1 MPHVLQVRKL
11 RLVGAIVAAS
21 AAGAAAAGAS
31 TPPFTVF
38 AKAGPARTSGT
49 ATLEHVRVARHP
61 GFDRVVFEFSGETP
75 AWSAGYVPRIVKD
88 PSGQIATVAG
98 RAFLHVVFHATLVDR
113 SATGA
118 PIVRTPRFPMLVQV
132 EEAGDFEGVVSF
144 GVGVR
149 RRTGFRAFHLSSPG
163 RIVLDLAR

>member
-1 MPHVLQVRKL
+1 MLQLRKL
-11 RLVGAIVAAS
+11 SLAGAIVAS
-21 AAGAAAAGAS
+21 AAVAAAAGAT

-49 ATLEHVRVARHP
+49 ATLAHVRVARHP

-98 RAFLHVVFHATLVDR
+98 RAFLRVVFHATRVDR
-113 SATGA
+113 AANSP
-118 PIVRTPRFPMLVQV
+118 PIVRTPRFPMLLQVQ
-132 EEAGDFEGVVSF
+132 EAGHSEGVVSF

-149 RRTGFRAFHLSSPG
+149 RRTGFRAFHLGRPG
-163 RIVLDLAR
+163 RIVLDLAH